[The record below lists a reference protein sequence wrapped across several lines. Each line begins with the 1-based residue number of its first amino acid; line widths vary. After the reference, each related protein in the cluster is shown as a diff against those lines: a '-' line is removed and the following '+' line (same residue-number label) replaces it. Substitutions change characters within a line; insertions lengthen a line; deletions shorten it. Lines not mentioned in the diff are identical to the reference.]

1 MPLIDLKTDL
11 RSLRFGND
19 RPGGGSS
26 GQPYIQKPTS
36 TLLRILPLMFLIL
49 GGPDFLL
56 RGGLMAPSRVVNDVS
71 RLTQMFFDLKS
82 PKGALFSS

>member
-26 GQPYIQKPTS
+26 GQPYIQTPIPSPEEDSSNIFNT
-36 TLLRILPLMFLIL
+36 

-71 RLTQMFFDLKS
+71 RLTQS
-82 PKGALFSS
+82 